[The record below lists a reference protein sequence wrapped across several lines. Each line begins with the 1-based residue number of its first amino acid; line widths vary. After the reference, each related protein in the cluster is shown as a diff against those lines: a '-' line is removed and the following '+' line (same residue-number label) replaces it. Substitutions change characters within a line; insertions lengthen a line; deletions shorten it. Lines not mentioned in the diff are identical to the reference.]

1 MMNLQWLI
9 PLLPLLSA
17 LLVQLFAARLGK
29 RVAHLSVALGTLT
42 VIVAAYQLTAYI
54 GTDASPSWHSLGTMW
69 GSLYVDPL
77 SSIMSLV
84 VAGISL
90 IVHVYSI
97 RYMTEEPGY
106 PRFFLLL
113 DLMTASILLMV
124 AAGDLVTLLIA
135 WHMIGIMLY
144 FLLGQNTESWPSQRY
159 AFWTF
164 ITYRLGDLPLVLAA
178 VLLYQTYG
186 AIDFPTL
193 FSRIAADPNAT
204 IMGLPTAITAAFL
217 VALSAFAKSAQ
228 FPLHTWLPYTME
240 GPTPVSALMHA
251 GIVNAGGFIINRF
264 APVFVHSDG
273 VLHMLFVVG
282 LITALVGS
290 VLMLTQNDIKKSL
303 GYSTMGQM
311 GFMVMECGLGAF
323 SLAVF
328 HLIAHG
334 LFKGTMFLGSGSMI
348 HEARKH
354 DGVPHNPLHTFLV
367 ERKSASL
374 KLPWLFIGL
383 ATLVV
388 PLFILV
394 IALWFVA
401 PDFFEKQGAIVL
413 LFFGWITGVQ
423 VLFATH
429 HLDANNPIRMM
440 MMILL
445 SFTLIVMGYTVI
457 GHAFENFLYPEEAF
471 RNALYHAAGIDKLTF
486 DGLVFLL
493 ALIVV
498 AGWFSSYLASREKS
512 VFGDRFGAI
521 RLTLYSLISREFY
534 VADLYD
540 RMAHWLLDAS
550 KRFNVWMRW
559 Y

>member
-1 MMNLQWLI
+1 
-9 PLLPLLSA
+9 
-17 LLVQLFAARLGK
+17 
-29 RVAHLSVALGTLT
+29 
-42 VIVAAYQLTAYI
+42 
-54 GTDASPSWHSLGTMW
+54 
-69 GSLYVDPL
+69 
-77 SSIMSLV
+77 
-84 VAGISL
+84 
-90 IVHVYSI
+90 
-97 RYMTEEPGY
+97 
-106 PRFFLLL
+106 
-113 DLMTASILLMV
+113 
-124 AAGDLVTLLIA
+124 
-135 WHMIGIMLY
+135 
-144 FLLGQNTESWPSQRY
+144 
-159 AFWTF
+159 
-164 ITYRLGDLPLVLAA
+164 
-178 VLLYQTYG
+178 
-186 AIDFPTL
+186 
-193 FSRIAADPNAT
+193 
-204 IMGLPTAITAAFL
+204 
-217 VALSAFAKSAQ
+217 
-228 FPLHTWLPYTME
+228 
-240 GPTPVSALMHA
+240 
-251 GIVNAGGFIINRF
+251 
-264 APVFVHSDG
+264 
-273 VLHMLFVVG
+273 
-282 LITALVGS
+282 
-290 VLMLTQNDIKKSL
+290 
-303 GYSTMGQM
+303 
-311 GFMVMECGLGAF
+311 
-323 SLAVF
+323 
-328 HLIAHG
+328 
-334 LFKGTMFLGSGSMI
+334 
-348 HEARKH
+348 
-354 DGVPHNPLHTFLV
+354 
-367 ERKSASL
+367 
-374 KLPWLFIGL
+374 GL

-394 IALWFVA
+394 IAHWFVA

-512 VFGDRFGAI
+512 VFGDRFGAV